1 MMKILHTG
9 DIHLTGYQDDRWEVL
24 LKLVEIGKQNEVEL
38 FTICGDLFDR
48 GVDAESLRP
57 QIRDVF
63 SNTGFKVLIIPGNHD
78 ANSFKEG
85 MYFGDDVLILGSE
98 PVEYGD
104 TMVVGLPFDP
114 IHGEQLLRRIR
125 DLERILAPDRKNILL
140 CHGEL
145 LDAFF
150 LRTCFGAEG
159 EGRYMPFRLS
169 YFDGLNVHYV
179 LAGHFHSRF
188 DVWQLK
194 NGGYFVYPG
203 SPISITK
210 SETGQRKVNIFEVG
224 EPPKQYL
231 VDTPHYEEVT
241 IELDPFKGE
250 SPLEIIKQR
259 LEALHPQAKA
269 ILTIRGYVDSKKIQM
284 SESEV
289 VARSREIAEG
299 KCTEPCYEFR
309 DISSILE
316 SSLFKNFTNRV
327 MEGDYSKEKVR
338 QLQEVAI
345 QAMMKAGL

>member
-1 MMKILHTG
+1 MKIFHTG
-9 DIHLTGYQDDRWEVL
+9 DIHLTGYQDDRWEAL
-24 LKLVEIGKQNEVEL
+24 LNLVEIGKKNAVEL
-38 FTICGDLFDR
+38 FTICGDLFDH

-63 SNTGFKVLIIPGNHD
+63 SNTGFKVLIVPGNHD
-78 ANSFKEG
+78 ASSFKEG
-85 MYFGDDVLILGSE
+85 MYFGDDVLVLE
-98 PVEYGD
+98 NQPAEFGD
-104 TMVVGLPFDP
+104 TVVVGLPFEP

-125 DLERILAPDRKNILL
+125 DLEPLLAPDRKNILL

-150 LRTCFGAEG
+150 LRTSFGAEG
-159 EGRYMPFRLS
+159 EGRYMPLRLS
-169 YFDGLNVHYV
+169 YFDGLNIHYV

-203 SPISITK
+203 SPISITR

-231 VDTPHYEEVT
+231 VNTPHYEEV
-241 IELDPFKGE
+241 IIDLDPFKRE

-259 LEALHPQAKA
+259 LAALHPMAKA

-284 SESEV
+284 SESEI
-289 VARSREIAEG
+289 VARSNKIAEG
-299 KCTEPCYEFR
+299 RYVEPCYEFR

-316 SSLFKNFTNRV
+316 SSLFGSYTNRI
-327 MEGDYSKEKVR
+327 MEGNYSKEKVR

-345 QAMMKAGL
+345 QAMMQAGL